1 MGSKIIY
8 RSYANKHQK
17 HVACSY
23 GYELVCVDNKFS
35 KPFKSY
41 FREDAVYN
49 FTDSMIKE
57 SKCCSEMM
65 RKPFNKELEMTKKHN
80 EDFKNSS
87 KCLFCDK
94 NYVDVGVKV
103 KDHCQV
109 TGKYRSSVYR
119 DCNINVKSNNK
130 ILIDKNFDFHV
141 IMQELDKFNLK
152 INVILNGLA
161 KYMSFNISKK
171 LIFVF

>member
-8 RSYANKHQK
+8 KSYTNKYQK
-17 HVACSY
+17 DVACSY

-57 SKCCSEMM
+57 SKCFIEMM
-65 RKPFNKELEMTKKHN
+65 KKPFNKKLEMTKKHN
-80 EDFKNSS
+80 EDFNNSS

-94 NYVDVGVKV
+94 NYVDVDIKV
-103 KDHCQV
+103 QDHCQV

-130 ILIDKNFDFHV
+130 ILINKNFDFNV
-141 IMQELDKFNLK
+141 IMLELGKFNLK
-152 INVILNGLA
+152 INVILNGLG
-161 KYMSFNISKK
+161 KYMNFNISKK
-171 LIFVF
+171 LIFIF